1 MATLIDAHQPAGLGP
16 RENLSFRH
24 LFAIVPQAIGTGKFE
39 IIIFFSNLKI
49 FDRLSLNQPIKPRNL
64 RYQDETIFAP
74 AAPSLSIKIRLRM
87 PGEISIVHCEGTCP
101 ALFRLAGTDDPAS
114 AFVVPSPYE
123 FPVEGQPRSNLMGE
137 LRWYLEH
144 FLDYPF
150 APETAHAERVLA
162 ALQAWGIEAFTALLA
177 RSERNPLTGT
187 ETVRISS
194 DTPAVLSWPWEA
206 LCSPETGY
214 LARGHAFQRHLY
226 RGHDTRCYPEFPRNR
241 VNILLVV
248 ARPFESDV
256 RFRSIAR
263 LLIDLIQREALPA
276 RVDVLRPPTFEQLR
290 KHLDGRPNYYHV
302 LHFDCHGM
310 HGTPQSAPGSAPG
323 HPEGHLALERTDG
336 GPDWKSARDLS
347 TLLREYA
354 VPAAVLNACQSAQL
368 AADID
373 DAFASIATA
382 LVASGVP
389 SVVAM
394 AYSLYL
400 SGAEIFLPAFYRR
413 LFENGSVAE
422 AVRAGRLELLTHPDR
437 TYGRFDDWVVPVLY
451 QGDPFDFDFA
461 ARESPMH
468 AASVLPAELR
478 ERTGSRPLVGRDR
491 FFLDMERAV
500 RGKAPAILLRGLAGV
515 GKTSL
520 AEAFLRWLDDTGGLD
535 GAQWVDFREIRSA
548 EAVINAVGEALG
560 IADFRVA
567 LNKPELLQGAL
578 RDRRFMIVW
587 DNFESAADQLA
598 VEDREQL
605 LAFLDTIA
613 ATTTKVIVTSRIRE
627 AWLGRR
633 CFDLTL
639 RGLDGEERWMYC
651 AMVLSRAGLKA
662 ELRDPDLGVLIEQ
675 LAGHPL
681 AMQAVLPKLAHM
693 PAMRIVEALRTNA
706 LELGPGSGTNE
717 QQLAAGLR
725 FVELGLDEDL
735 RPLLALVALHE
746 GYLEAGLL
754 GTMAGQ
760 VDSEWTMH
768 RIERLTGELNRAGLT
783 QPRGKT
789 THEIHPLL
797 SSYLRAWPNAFSARC
812 QRAFADEMAKLASGL
827 VTQPAYQQR
836 VPLRLH
842 RANFYAALELS
853 RRLSLSWDYAAL
865 AQALAVYA
873 QDSRNFREAASLFE
887 LLGQHWAIEG
897 DRVGEASAYHQLAM
911 IAQAEGDSVAARK
924 SYLRSLAIEEELGN
938 EIGAALTHHQL
949 GRIAEDENSLT
960 ESRDWYL
967 KALQIFEAHNKIPEI
982 ATAYHQLGSVA
993 EAERDLEDAR
1003 VWYEKSAGL
1012 KVKHGDLGGAAI
1024 TYQQLGSIAQE
1035 ERDFRTARDWYRKAL
1050 AILEPQGNIDAVAI
1064 AYHQLGLVAQQERD
1078 FEAART
1084 WYLKSIAIKEKQGN
1098 LRGAAS
1104 TYHGM
1109 GRIAEEQ
1116 GDLEIA
1122 RDWYRK
1128 SLAISIDENDRSA
1141 IARAYHQL
1149 GSVAEEQRHFP
1160 EAIDW
1165 YQKSLDLEEQ
1175 QGNLSGI
1182 AITCH
1187 QLGSVAR
1194 QQRDFA
1200 GALEWLHR
1208 SLAASEQQKNVYA
1221 IAMTAGEIG
1230 IVAGLR
1236 GDIEGAG
1243 RWLVRS
1249 VAALLQIHDDSTAES
1264 NIHNLLLFYNRAS
1277 PDQKREFES
1286 IWQENDLGPFP
1297 TSIQ

>member
-1 MATLIDAHQPAGLGP
+1 MQGA
-16 RENLSFRH
+16 
-24 LFAIVPQAIGTGKFE
+24 
-39 IIIFFSNLKI
+39 
-49 FDRLSLNQPIKPRNL
+49 
-64 RYQDETIFAP
+64 
-74 AAPSLSIKIRLRM
+74 
-87 PGEISIVHCEGTCP
+87 
-101 ALFRLAGTDDPAS
+101 
-114 AFVVPSPYE
+114 
-123 FPVEGQPRSNLMGE
+123 
-137 LRWYLEH
+137 
-144 FLDYPF
+144 
-150 APETAHAERVLA
+150 
-162 ALQAWGIEAFTALLA
+162 
-177 RSERNPLTGT
+177 
-187 ETVRISS
+187 
-194 DTPAVLSWPWEA
+194 
-206 LCSPETGY
+206 
-214 LARGHAFQRHLY
+214 
-226 RGHDTRCYPEFPRNR
+226 
-241 VNILLVV
+241 
-248 ARPFESDV
+248 
-256 RFRSIAR
+256 
-263 LLIDLIQREALPA
+263 
-276 RVDVLRPPTFEQLR
+276 
-290 KHLDGRPNYYHV
+290 
-302 LHFDCHGM
+302 
-310 HGTPQSAPGSAPG
+310 PQSAPGSAPG
-323 HPEGHLALERTDG
+323 RPEGHLALERTDG

-394 AYSLYL
+394 AYSLYV

-437 TYGRFDDWVVPVLY
+437 TYGRIDDWVVPVLY
-451 QGDPFDFDFA
+451 QRDPFDFDFA
-461 ARESPMH
+461 AREN
-468 AASVLPAELR
+468 ATCTASVLPAELR
-478 ERTGSRPLVGRDR
+478 ERTDSHPLVGRDR

-520 AEAFLRWLDDTGGLD
+520 AAAFLRWLDNTGGLD
-535 GAQWVDFREIRSA
+535 GAQWVDFREIRKA
-548 EAVINAVGEALG
+548 EAAINAVGEALG

-567 LNKPELLQGAL
+567 PNKPELLQGAL

-587 DNFESAADQLA
+587 DNLECAADQLA

-605 LAFLDTIA
+605 LAFLDMIA

-651 AMVLSRAGLKA
+651 GMVLSRAGLKA
-662 ELRDPDLGVLIEQ
+662 ESRDPDLGVLIEQ

-706 LELGPGSGTNE
+706 LELGSGSGTDE
-717 QQLAAGLR
+717 QQLVAALR

-746 GYLEAGLL
+746 GYLEADLL

-768 RIERLTGELNRAGLT
+768 RIERLTGELNRAGLI
-783 QPRGKT
+783 QPRGET

-797 SSYLRAWPNAFSARC
+797 SSYLRARPNAFSARC

-827 VTQPAYQQR
+827 APQPSHQQR

-842 RANFYAALELS
+842 RASFYAALELS
-853 RRLSLSWDYAAL
+853 NRLSLNWDYAAL

-887 LLGQHWAIEG
+887 LLAQHWAIEG
-897 DRVGEASAYHQLAM
+897 DRVGEASAYHQIAM
-911 IAQAEGDSVAARK
+911 IAQAEGDRVAARK
-924 SYLRSLAIEEELGN
+924 SYLKSLAIEEELGN
-938 EIGAALTHHQL
+938 EIGAALTRHQL
-949 GRIAEDENSLT
+949 GRIAEDENSLA
-960 ESRDWYL
+960 EARDWYL
-967 KALQIFEAHNKIPEI
+967 KALQIFEAHNKTPEI
-982 ATAYHQLGSVA
+982 AAVYHQLGSVA
-993 EAERDLEDAR
+993 EAERELDNAR
-1003 VWYEKSAGL
+1003 VWYRKSAGL
-1012 KVKHGDLGGAAI
+1012 KEKDGDLGGAAI

-1050 AILEPQGNIDAVAI
+1050 AILGAQGNIDAVAT

-1078 FEAART
+1078 FAAARD

-1128 SLAISIDENDRSA
+1128 SLAISIDENDRGA

-1149 GSVAEEQRHFP
+1149 GSIAEEQGHFP
-1160 EAIDW
+1160 EAIDR
-1165 YQKSLDLEEQ
+1165 YRKSLDLEEQ

-1200 GALEWLHR
+1200 GVLEWLHR
-1208 SLAASEQQKNVYA
+1208 SLAVSEQQKNVYA
-1221 IAMTAGEIG
+1221 IAMTSGEIG
-1230 IVAGLR
+1230 IVAGLQ
-1236 GDIEGAG
+1236 GDIVGAG

-1249 VAALLQIHDDSTAES
+1249 VAGLLQTHDDSTAES

-1277 PDQKREFES
+1277 PDQKRQFES